1 MYSIFTQRD
10 VSCFSMTKNKEKH
23 RERIKNKEKT
33 NEKQGKTMKNNEKQ
47 QKICFFFPRKHD
59 IFGDWWINY
68 LSSFLNHVPQIRGC
82 WGTL

>member
-1 MYSIFTQRD
+1 MYSTFTQRD

-47 QKICFFFPRKHD
+47 QKICLFSRK
-59 IFGDWWINY
+59 
-68 LSSFLNHVPQIRGC
+68 
-82 WGTL
+82 T